1 MGTVTHAVTGLTL
14 GWAAALNQ
22 DLLCSSRVALAGG
35 MGNWTALK
43 EMGSD
48 GRLLEEHVW

>member
-1 MGTVTHAVTGLTL
+1 MGTVTHVVTGLTL

-22 DLLCSSRVALAGG
+22 DLLFSSRVALAGG

-43 EMGSD
+43 EMEVMAGC
-48 GRLLEEHVW
+48 